1 MSMHRC
7 STIEDRVSGAKFP
20 TLSYKGQPDVIQQP
34 DSSLMSFGANAS
46 DPESDNGCKD
56 SHIGIVYGNVHCWT
70 TWVRTG
76 VRSLTILYCK
86 KFYF

>member
-46 DPESDNGCKD
+46 DPESDNGYRD
-56 SHIGIVYGNVHCWT
+56 SHMGIVYESNVHCWT
-70 TWVRTG
+70 TWVKSL
-76 VRSLTILYCK
+76 RSFTFKLVLVW
-86 KFYF
+86 